1 MFGEKFVRDLFSM
14 GDESPLPKHLS
25 YELSVVERALKLCKG
40 CAPEMNLA
48 PYLELI
54 KAADALGCDVVRRG
68 EG

>member
-1 MFGEKFVRDLFSM
+1 MKSILEQVVSCITCSWIGTVDDCEPELNGEGDL
-14 GDESPLPKHLS
+14 GCP
-25 YELSVVERALKLCKG
+25 R

-68 EG
+68 E